1 MVDSEKKKKKIT
13 VKTKK
18 KNKPNSFGTTT
29 TTTINDDNDGGFTP
43 IELQEKLEAIHR
55 KAMKVLDHPKS
66 GSGVGGGGG
75 GEDEIH
81 AIRTIL
87 AIEGYGPDKLAEGW
101 RKQHGNFHRL

>member
-18 KNKPNSFGTTT
+18 KNKPNSFGTT

-55 KAMKVLDHPKS
+55 KAMKVLDDPQS

-87 AIEGYGPDKLAEGW
+87 AIEGYGPDKLTEGW